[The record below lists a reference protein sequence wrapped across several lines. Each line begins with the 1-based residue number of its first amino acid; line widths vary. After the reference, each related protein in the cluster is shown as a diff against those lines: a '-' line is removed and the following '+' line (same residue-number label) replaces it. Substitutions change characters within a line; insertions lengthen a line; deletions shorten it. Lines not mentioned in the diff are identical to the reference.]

1 MGCCLSKKTIETQ
14 VDYMPLSH
22 NQHGLRQISEVTEV
36 VDTDTDSE
44 PIHV

>member
-22 NQHGLRQISEVTEV
+22 NQHDLKKITESSEIG
-36 VDTDTDSE
+36 DTDTDSE